1 MAQFQAFDSNVEV
14 IGVTIK
20 AVIETMGLFEWMA
33 KGIYARYGIVEVKDD
48 GWYSQQ
54 AYLDV
59 FREIY
64 EKVGSKTM
72 KIIGKTFPTKVLWP
86 PDITTVEQGLA
97 SIDVAYH
104 MNHRGGDIGDYR
116 YEKTGDRS
124 ARMVCHNPY
133 PCPFDEGLIEGVAT
147 KFAPP
152 GARVRVTHNDPQHCR
167 LKGAESC
174 AYLISW

>member
-1 MAQFQAFDSNVEV
+1 MAQFQAFDPHAEV
-14 IGVTIK
+14 IGITIK
-20 AVIETMGLFEWMA
+20 AVIETMGLFERMA

-59 FREIY
+59 FCEIY

-72 KIIGKTFPTKVLWP
+72 KMIGRTIPTKVLWP
-86 PDITTVEQGLA
+86 PDITTIEQGLA
-97 SIDVAYH
+97 SIDIAYH
-104 MNHRGGDIGDYR
+104 MNHRGGEIGYYR

-124 ARMVCHNPY
+124 ARMVFYNPY

-147 KFAPP
+147 KFALS
-152 GARVRVTHNDPQHCR
+152 GARVKVVHTPQTCR
-167 LKGAESC
+167 LKGDATC
-174 AYLISW
+174 VYQVSW